1 MLGDLAH
8 ELLARPGEIPK
19 LLDRRRRNEAAA
31 DQAMG
36 QEIRDPRGV
45 VHVALAARDVAD
57 VGGVSEHQGKA
68 PLEHV
73 PDRLP
78 IHARRLHRDVRAAV
92 LREPIAQLLQP
103 LGRRLERLDVLSHA
117 LLRDQSGARDH
128 RLLVYVQPCATRIQ
142 NLHRLLLWP
151 VEVPAWDP
159 HGSDSR
165 ERAPGRRPP
174 TLATICAA
182 RRIPGPTS

>member
-1 MLGDLAH
+1 VLGDLAH

-36 QEIRDPRGV
+36 QEIRDPHGV

-78 IHARRLHRDVRAAV
+78 IHTPVDS
-92 LREPIAQLLQP
+92 IATC
-103 LGRRLERLDVLSHA
+103 
-117 LLRDQSGARDH
+117 
-128 RLLVYVQPCATRIQ
+128 VQPCSVSQ
-142 NLHRLLLWP
+142 
-151 VEVPAWDP
+151 
-159 HGSDSR
+159 SR
-165 ERAPGRRPP
+165 SFSSPWVVVSNVS
-174 TLATICAA
+174 TC
-182 RRIPGPTS
+182 